1 MGANVDGVVFG
12 VRRMAQVMEPGSSI
26 VATASLAGL
35 MAMPLDPI
43 YSLTKHA
50 VVGFVR
56 AAAPQLA
63 AKGITINAL
72 CPSFADTPIVT
83 EDLRDWVAA
92 QGWSLITA
100 EAVAEAAL
108 SAARSGGDRP
118 GVGRPDRARADGL
131 RVPRGAGAAM
141 SVYRTPD
148 ERFEGLPDFPFEPHY
163 LDQDGLRMHY
173 LDEGVGDPVLCLHG
187 EPTWSYLYRKMIPTL
202 AARARVVAPD
212 YFGFGRSDKPTDIG
226 WYTFDRHCASI
237 VRLVEELDLRSTDAR
252 RAGLGR
258 PDRPPSRGRA
268 PGARRPARHPEHRPR
283 RRARAERDVAA
294 LPRDRPRGRRR
305 LPGRAG

>member
-1 MGANVDGVVFG
+1 
-12 VRRMAQVMEPGSSI
+12 MEPGSSI

-83 EDLRDWVAA
+83 QDLRDWVAD

-100 EAVAEAAL
+100 EAVAGGGARGRAL
-108 SAARSGGDRP
+108 RRDRP

-141 SVYRTPD
+141 SVYRTPP
-148 ERFEGLPDFPFEPHY
+148 ERFEGLPDFPFEPHW

-173 LDEGVGDPVLCLHG
+173 LDEGEGDPVLCLHG
-187 EPTWSYLYRKMIPTL
+187 EPTWSYLYRKMIPVL
-202 AARARVVAPD
+202 ARA
-212 YFGFGRSDKPTDIG
+212 
-226 WYTFDRHCASI
+226 
-237 VRLVEELDLRSTDAR
+237 
-252 RAGLGR
+252 
-258 PDRPPSRGRA
+258 
-268 PGARRPARHPEHRPR
+268 RPR
-283 RRARAERDVAA
+283 RRARLLRLRPLGQA
-294 LPRDRPRGRRR
+294 DRHRLVLVRPPLRVDRRGSSRSSTC
-305 LPGRAG
+305 GG